1 MRRSATPQIEYI
13 CGTPKGATKDRH
25 ASRNAHIG
33 GDNSTAAR
41 GFRAALAAGRRPVD
55 FAEYGPV
62 DRAVFAEIGRY
73 QTQPRKSV
81 ADRARLRAALIPFF
95 HLSGVAS

>member
-1 MRRSATPQIEYI
+1 MSAARRLKSNTSAARSEGTHNPDKLPETP
-13 CGTPKGATKDRH
+13 
-25 ASRNAHIG
+25 AS
-33 GDNSTAAR
+33 R
-41 GFRAALAAGRRPVD
+41 GFRAACAAGRRPVD
-55 FAEYGPV
+55 FTEYGPV